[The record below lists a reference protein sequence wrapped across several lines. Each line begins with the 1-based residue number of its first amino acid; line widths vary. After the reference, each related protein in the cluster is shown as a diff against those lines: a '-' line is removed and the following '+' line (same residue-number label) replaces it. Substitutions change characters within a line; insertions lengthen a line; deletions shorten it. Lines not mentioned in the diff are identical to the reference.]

1 MLADVAIIG
10 AGPYGLSIAAHL
22 RAANVPFLIFGE
34 PMENWRT
41 RMPQGMHLKSDGF
54 ASSLFDPERRL
65 TLRQF
70 CADRGIPYADLGRP
84 VALQTF
90 CDYGM
95 AFQKEMAPSLDRRMV
110 SLLEQVP
117 EGFKL
122 TLNDGQS
129 VQARKVIVASGI
141 SHFAYL
147 PSEMDS
153 LPREF
158 CSHSAHNHDLS
169 QYKDREVLVL
179 GRGASSTDI
188 AALLVD
194 QGASV
199 EIVSRRPVIF
209 HDPPGKQPR
218 PWWQRLRR
226 PNFGLGPSGRSALY
240 TLLPGLFRYVP
251 LRRRQHIVKNH
262 LGPAAVYFI
271 RSKLEAHVPMH
282 SGYRFESA
290 QIKDDRIHAQFV
302 HQDGSIRKFS
312 AHHIIAGTG
321 YQVDL
326 KRLPFLNEALRSTM
340 HLEGSYPA
348 LSRSFESSVPGLY
361 FVGLPSAGTFGPLT
375 RFAHG
380 AGYTARKLSAHLRA
394 RRDASS

>member
-1 MLADVAIIG
+1 MNFDTDVAIIG

-22 RAANVPFLIFGE
+22 RAANQSFLIFGE
-34 PMENWRT
+34 PMENWRK

-54 ASSLFDPERRL
+54 ASSLFDPDRRL
-65 TLRQF
+65 TLRQY
-70 CADRGIPYADLGRP
+70 CADKGIPYADLGRP
-84 VALQTF
+84 VALETF
-90 CDYGM
+90 CEYGM
-95 AFQKEMAPSLDRRMV
+95 AFQREIVPSLDRRIV
-110 SLLEQVP
+110 SNLERLP

-122 TLNDGQS
+122 LLNDGQS
-129 VQARKVIVASGI
+129 VTARRVIVASGI
-141 SHFAYL
+141 SHFEHL
-147 PSEMDS
+147 PEELSG

-158 CSHSAHNHDLS
+158 CSHSAHNRDLS
-169 QYKDREVLVL
+169 KYQGREVLVL

-199 EIVSRRPVIF
+199 QIVSRRPVLF
-209 HDPPGKQPR
+209 HDPPGKLPR
-218 PWWQRLRR
+218 PLWQRLRR

-251 LRRRQHIVKNH
+251 LRRRQRIVKNH

-282 SGYRFESA
+282 AGYTFKSA
-290 QIKDDRIHAQFV
+290 EARGDRLHAKFV
-302 HQDGSIRKFS
+302 RQDGTAKEFS
-312 AHHIIAGTG
+312 AHHLIAGTG
-321 YQVDL
+321 YRVDL
-326 KRLPFLNEALRSTM
+326 KRLPFLNDALRTQ
-340 HLEGSYPA
+340 LRVEGEYPA
-348 LSRSFESSVPGLY
+348 LSRYFESSVPDLY

-380 AGYTARKLSAHLRA
+380 AGYTARKLSAHLR
-394 RRDASS
+394 RR